1 MATPTYHT
9 GDHVRSL
16 VHRHGVLPIT
26 RADVGTVTG
35 SGLRNYIEPYLLVL
49 MQVAGGAVHTS
60 FGPDEIAAVR

>member
-1 MATPTYHT
+1 MATPTYHA

-26 RADVGTVTG
+26 PGDVGTVTA
-35 SGLRNYIEPYLLVL
+35 SGIRNYIEPYVLVL

>member
-9 GDHVRSL
+9 GDPVRSL
-16 VHRHGVLPIT
+16 VHRHGILPIT
-26 RADVGTVTG
+26 PGDVGTVTG
-35 SGLRNYIEPYLLVL
+35 SGIRNYIEPYVLVL

>member
-16 VHRHGVLPIT
+16 VHRRGVLPIT
-26 RADVGTVTG
+26 PGDVGTVTG
-35 SGLRNYIEPYLLVL
+35 SGLRNYIEPYVLVL

>member
-1 MATPTYHT
+1 MATPTHHT

-16 VHRHGVLPIT
+16 VHSRGVLPIT
-26 RADVGTVTG
+26 PGDVGTVTG
-35 SGLRNYIEPYLLVL
+35 SGLRNYIEPYVLVL

>member
-26 RADVGTVTG
+26 PGDVGTVTR
-35 SGLRNYIEPYLLVL
+35 SGLRIYIQPDLLVL

>member
-1 MATPTYHT
+1 MAPPAYYT

-16 VHRHGVLPIT
+16 VHRHGILPIT
-26 RADVGTVTG
+26 PGDVGTVTG

>member
-26 RADVGTVTG
+26 PGDVGTVTA
-35 SGLRNYIEPYLLVL
+35 SGLRNSIEPYVLVL
-49 MQVAGGAVHTS
+49 MQVPGGAVHTS
-60 FGPDEIAAVR
+60 FGPGEIAAVR

>member
-1 MATPTYHT
+1 MATPTHHT

-26 RADVGTVTG
+26 PGDVGTVTG
-35 SGLRNYIEPYLLVL
+35 SGLRIYIQPDLLVL

>member
-9 GDHVRSL
+9 GDPVRSL
-16 VHRHGVLPIT
+16 VHRHGALPIT
-26 RADVGTVTG
+26 PGAVGTVTG
-35 SGLRNYIEPYLLVL
+35 SGIRNYIEPYVLVL

>member
-16 VHRHGVLPIT
+16 VHRRGVLPIT
-26 RADVGTVTG
+26 PGDVGTVTG
-35 SGLRNYIEPYLLVL
+35 SGLRNYIEPYVLVL

-60 FGPDEIAAVR
+60 FAPHDIDIVS

>member
-9 GDHVRSL
+9 GDPLRSL

-26 RADVGTVTG
+26 PGDVGTVTG
-35 SGLRNYIEPYLLVL
+35 SGLRNYIEPYVLVL
-49 MQVAGGAVHTS
+49 MQVAGGALDTS

>member
-26 RADVGTVTG
+26 PGDVGTVTG
-35 SGLRNYIEPYLLVL
+35 SGLRNYIEPYVLVL
-49 MQVAGGAVHTS
+49 MQVADGAVHTS